1 MGGTMVGWGALL
13 IASAVTL
20 IAYELGLATWEL
32 FVVFILV
39 ALGATML
46 KVGK

>member
-1 MGGTMVGWGALL
+1 MNGTMVGWGALF

-20 IAYELGLATWEL
+20 IAYELSLATWEL
-32 FVVFILV
+32 FAVFILV
-39 ALGATML
+39 ALGTVML